1 MAKTIKGLVVMI
13 VKNNNNNNQT
23 NSVDANIEDKEA
35 QGRNNF

>member
-1 MAKTIKGLVVMI
+1 MAKTIKGLLVMV

-35 QGRNNF
+35 

>member
-35 QGRNNF
+35 